1 MAEKME
7 VEGQEVIDTENLAL
21 CVSETTDTFGFGRR
35 DHGGVVSLNRYN
47 AEDNYLDSIIFPFGD
62 ICGDTCNGTEQG
74 ITVWVQAINRVSCYI
89 AAS

>member
-7 VEGQEVIDTENLAL
+7 IVGQWVIDTENLAL
-21 CVSETTDTFGFGRR
+21 CVSETTDTFGIGRR
-35 DHGGVVSLNRYN
+35 DHDGVVTINREN

-74 ITVWVQAINRVSCYI
+74 ITLGY
-89 AAS
+89 ASLTWLSV